1 MSQHRFE
8 IPRRFDPTRSV
19 LGCFLSRNSDALQ
32 AEARYYFAAVM
43 IVIGIL
49 IANFLAWAILKPT
62 VMDEPLGTV
71 ALLYWTAQVSSVAG
85 FLALCVVG
93 FQRSAT
99 ITVNESSLSV
109 ARGQDRITIRRSD
122 IEDHKIV
129 TPLAF
134 HRHYRRYSNVSS
146 YAVAGAEAYVI
157 IRPPERVLAIGLQL
171 DDARDVLDTLNSE
184 GVTRRETVRV
194 AL

>member
-1 MSQHRFE
+1 MTQRRFE

-19 LGCFLSRNSDALQ
+19 LGSLLSRRSDALQ

-62 VMDEPLGTV
+62 VMDDPLGTV
-71 ALLYWTAQVSSVAG
+71 ALLYWTAQVSSIVG

-93 FQRSAT
+93 FQRSTT
-99 ITVNESSLSV
+99 IVVNDSNV
-109 ARGQDRITIRRSD
+109 TIARGQDHITIRRSD
-122 IEDHKIV
+122 IEDHEIV
-129 TPLAF
+129 SPLTF
-134 HRHYRRYSNVSS
+134 HRHYRRFSKVSS
-146 YAVAGAEAYVI
+146 YAVAGAQAYVI
-157 IRPPERVLAIGLQL
+157 VRPPEEVLAIGLHL
-171 DDARDVLDTLNSE
+171 EDAQDLLDTLKSE
-184 GVTRRETVRV
+184 GVTRPEAVRV